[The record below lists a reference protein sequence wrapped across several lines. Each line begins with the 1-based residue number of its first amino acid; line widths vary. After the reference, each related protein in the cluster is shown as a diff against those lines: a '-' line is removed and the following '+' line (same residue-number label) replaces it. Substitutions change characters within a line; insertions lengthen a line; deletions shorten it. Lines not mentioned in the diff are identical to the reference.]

1 MLRRTFFAFACG
13 LLALAGCAG
22 APPAMR
28 GGMVPRSLP
37 SPYPAAPGGQRPM
50 TEKTAPVVAAE
61 ILNRASGGRMVALL
75 APLSGPNAE
84 RGRAL
89 EAAARMAMDAPGAP
103 PLEVFDT
110 QSSAEGAGAAVSRAI
125 QGGAGMIIGPLTS
138 AETAAVA
145 GPAQAAGVPVL
156 AFTNDAGQARPGV
169 WPLGLTAG
177 QQMRRF
183 VAALAGQG
191 KTRFAA
197 VLPNDGFGQAMA
209 SALTATLAEAG
220 LPPAS
225 IHFHAGSPAS
235 ANQVMRD
242 VSGYAVR
249 RGPLDAQLR
258 AAVALHTAEG
268 RKRAAELRREPI
280 PPPPMDVLV
289 LADFGDMLGTL
300 ASLLPYY
307 DLDTAKVR
315 VIGPAQW
322 AAPQVA
328 TTAELRGAWYAA
340 PDPALRAEF
349 TARFTAVHGV
359 EAPGLADFAYDAAGI
374 ARALSVANE
383 GYGMAALCRSE
394 GFAGVNG
401 VLGLL
406 PDGRVRR
413 GLAVFEIGQGEAAM
427 VEASP
432 NTLGQPGI

>member
-1 MLRRTFFAFACG
+1 META
-13 LLALAGCAG
+13 
-22 APPAMR
+22 
-28 GGMVPRSLP
+28 
-37 SPYPAAPGGQRPM
+37 
-50 TEKTAPVVAAE
+50 APVVATG
-61 ILNRASGGRMVALL
+61 LSNRAPGGRMVALL
-75 APLSGPNAE
+75 APLSGANAE

-103 PLEVFDT
+103 QLEVFDT
-110 QSSAEGAGAAVSRAI
+110 QSSAEGAGAAVSRAL
-125 QGGAGMIIGPLTS
+125 QGGAGIIIGPLTS

-183 VAALAGQG
+183 VATLVGQG

-197 VLPNDGFGQAMA
+197 VLPSDGFGQAM
-209 SALTATLAEAG
+209 SNALLATLAEAG

-225 IHFHAGSPAS
+225 IHVHTGSPGS

-242 VSGYAVR
+242 VSGYASR
-249 RGPLDAQLR
+249 RGPIDAQLR

-268 RKRAAELRREPI
+268 RKRAAELRREQI

-307 DLDTAKVR
+307 DLDTSKLR

-328 TTAELRGAWYAA
+328 ATAELRGAWYAA
-340 PDPALRAEF
+340 PDPALRADF
-349 TARFTAVHGV
+349 IARYAAVHGV

-374 ARALSVANE
+374 ARALSASGE
-383 GYGMAALCRSE
+383 GYSMAALCRSE

-413 GLAVFEIGQGEAAM
+413 GLAVFEIGRGEATM

-432 NTLGQPGI
+432 NTLGEPGI

>member
-1 MLRRTFFAFACG
+1 
-13 LLALAGCAG
+13 
-22 APPAMR
+22 
-28 GGMVPRSLP
+28 MV
-37 SPYPAAPGGQRPM
+37 
-50 TEKTAPVVAAE
+50 EKAAPVVAAE
-61 ILNRASGGRMVALL
+61 VLNRASGGRMVALL

-145 GPAQAAGVPVL
+145 GPAQAVGVPVL
-156 AFTNDAGQARPGV
+156 AFTNDAGQARQGV

-209 SALTATLAEAG
+209 TALTATLAEAG

-225 IHFHAGSPAS
+225 IHFHTGSPAS

-280 PPPPMDVLV
+280 PSPPMDVLV

-307 DLDTAKVR
+307 DLDTSKVR

-340 PDPALRAEF
+340 PDPALRAEV

-413 GLAVFEIGQGEAAM
+413 GLAVFEIGQGEATM

>member
-1 MLRRTFFAFACG
+1 
-13 LLALAGCAG
+13 
-22 APPAMR
+22 MR
-28 GGMVPRSLP
+28 GGAAPRSLLL
-37 SPYPAAPGGQRPM
+37 PYPGTPGGQRPVGEPM
-50 TEKTAPVVAAE
+50 ATAPVAAAGMS
-61 ILNRASGGRMVALL
+61 NRAPAGRMVALL

-103 PLEVFDT
+103 QLEVFDT

-145 GPAQAAGVPVL
+145 GPAQSAGVPVL

-183 VAALAGQG
+183 VATLAGQG

-197 VLPNDGFGQAMA
+197 VLPGDGFGQAMGN
-209 SALTATLAEAG
+209 ALSATLAEAG

-225 IHFHAGSPAS
+225 IHFHKGSTGS
-235 ANQVMRD
+235 ANQVMRE
-242 VSGYAVR
+242 VSGYASR

-258 AAVALHTAEG
+258 AATALHTAEG

-280 PPPPMDVLV
+280 PPPPMDALV

-307 DLDTAKVR
+307 DLDASKVR

-328 TTAELRGAWYAA
+328 MTAELRGAWYAA

-349 TARFTAVHGV
+349 TARYAQVHGV
-359 EAPGLADFAYDAAGI
+359 AAPGLADFAYDAAGI
-374 ARALSVANE
+374 ARALSASGE
-383 GYGMAALCRSE
+383 GYSMAALCRSE
-394 GFAGVNG
+394 GFSGVNG

-413 GLAVFEIGQGEAAM
+413 GLAVFEIGGGEATM

-432 NTLGQPGI
+432 NTLGEPGI